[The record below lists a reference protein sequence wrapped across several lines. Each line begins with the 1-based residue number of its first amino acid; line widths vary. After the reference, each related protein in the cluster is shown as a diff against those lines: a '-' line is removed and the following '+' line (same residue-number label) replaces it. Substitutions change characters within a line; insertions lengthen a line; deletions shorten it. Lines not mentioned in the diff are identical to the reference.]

1 MHGDDVLRP
10 DNAFY
15 YPNLSLLKPK
25 CNNMK
30 NMFLPLLLLL
40 TICFAACK
48 KSAEGPGETP
58 QTEYDNAAK
67 VRAYIRDLGFP
78 DNAVV
83 ENAKEFIAEG
93 DIVFPKDME
102 VPSGKPRTEQ
112 YYTGSLVSATNVT
125 NIRLRID
132 ASMTSMT
139 SEINSAI
146 SQWNAIS
153 GCSINWTV
161 TTGSSYDVIIV
172 DSNLGSGVC
181 GSGTFPSGG
190 RAGGTIRINK
200 AYIAGNSFA
209 QRARTICHE
218 MGHNVSFRH
227 TNWSSIGES
236 SATAVP
242 GVGGTDASSLMNGG
256 QCGSGATVLSTKDK
270 QAAQVLYP

>member
-1 MHGDDVLRP
+1 
-10 DNAFY
+10 
-15 YPNLSLLKPK
+15 
-25 CNNMK
+25 MK
-30 NMFLPLLLLL
+30 HMFFPLLILL

-48 KSAEGPGETP
+48 KSADGPADKP
-58 QTEYDNAAK
+58 QTEYDNAQK

-78 DNAVV
+78 DSQVV
-83 ENAKEFIAEG
+83 EKENEFIAEG
-93 DIVFPKDME
+93 DISFPKDMQ
-102 VPSGKPRTEQ
+102 VPEGKVKTEQ
-112 YYTGSLVSATNVT
+112 YYTGSLVSATNVV
-125 NIRLRID
+125 NIRLKID
-132 ASMTSMT
+132 ASMTSMA

-153 GCSINWTV
+153 NCSINWTV
-161 TTGSSYDVIIV
+161 VTGTSYDVLIV
-172 DSNLGSGVC
+172 NSNLGSGVC

-218 MGHNVSFRH
+218 MGHNVSYRH

-236 SATAVP
+236 GATAVP

-270 QAAQVLYP
+270 QAAQALYP

>member
-1 MHGDDVLRP
+1 
-10 DNAFY
+10 
-15 YPNLSLLKPK
+15 
-25 CNNMK
+25 MK
-30 NMFLPLLLLL
+30 NMFFPLVILLA
-40 TICFAACK
+40 ICFTACK
-48 KSAEGPGETP
+48 KSAEGPDAP
-58 QTEYDNAAK
+58 QTEYDNAQK

-78 DNAVV
+78 DSEVV
-83 ENAKEFIAEG
+83 EKENEFIAEG
-93 DIVFPKDME
+93 DISFPKNME
-102 VPSGKPRTEQ
+102 VPSGKVKTEQ
-112 YYTGSLVSATNVT
+112 FYTGSLVSAANVV
-125 NIRLRID
+125 NIRLKVD
-132 ASMTSMT
+132 ASMTSMN
-139 SEINSAI
+139 SEISSAI
-146 SQWNAIS
+146 AQWNAIS
-153 GCSINWTV
+153 GCSINWTIV
-161 TTGSSYDVIIV
+161 TGSSYDVLIV

-190 RAGGTIRINK
+190 RAGSTIRINK

-236 SATAVP
+236 SATSVP

>member
-1 MHGDDVLRP
+1 
-10 DNAFY
+10 
-15 YPNLSLLKPK
+15 
-25 CNNMK
+25 MK
-30 NMFLPLLLLL
+30 NMIFPLVLLL
-40 TICFAACK
+40 TISLAACK
-48 KSAEGPGETP
+48 KSADGPGDP
-58 QTEYDNAAK
+58 QTEYDNAKK
-67 VRAYIRDLGFP
+67 VRAYINDLGFP
-78 DNAVV
+78 ADQVV
-83 ENAKEFIAEG
+83 ENETEFIVEG
-93 DIVFPKDME
+93 DIVFPKNME
-102 VPSGKPRTEQ
+102 VPEGKPKTEQ
-112 YYTGSLVSATNVT
+112 YYTGSLVSAANVT

-146 SQWNAIS
+146 AQWNAVAN
-153 GCSINWTV
+153 CNINWVISTSG
-161 TTGSSYDVIIV
+161 TYDVLII

-200 AYIAGNSFA
+200 NYIAGNSFA

-242 GVGGTDASSLMNGG
+242 GVGGTDAASLMNGG
-256 QCGSGATVLSTKDK
+256 QCGSGATTLSAKDQ
-270 QAAQVLYP
+270 QAAAALY

>member
-1 MHGDDVLRP
+1 
-10 DNAFY
+10 
-15 YPNLSLLKPK
+15 
-25 CNNMK
+25 MK
-30 NMFLPLLLLL
+30 NMLFPLVLLL
-40 TICFAACK
+40 TFSLAACK
-48 KSAEGPGETP
+48 KSADGPGDP
-58 QTEYDNAAK
+58 QTEYDNAKK
-67 VRAYIRDLGFP
+67 VRAYISDLGFP
-78 DNAVV
+78 ADQVV
-83 ENAKEFIAEG
+83 ENENEFIAEG
-93 DIVFPKDME
+93 DIVFPKNME
-102 VPSGKPRTEQ
+102 VPSAKVKTEQ
-112 YYTGSLVSATNVT
+112 FYTGSLVSAANVT

-146 SQWNAIS
+146 AQWNAVAN
-153 GCSINWTV
+153 CNINWTIS
-161 TTGSSYDVIIV
+161 TSGTYDVLIIN
-172 DSNLGSGVC
+172 SNLGSGVC

-200 AYIAGNSFA
+200 NLIAGNSFA

-256 QCGSGATVLSTKDK
+256 QCGSGATVLSTKDQ
-270 QAAQVLYP
+270 QAAAALY